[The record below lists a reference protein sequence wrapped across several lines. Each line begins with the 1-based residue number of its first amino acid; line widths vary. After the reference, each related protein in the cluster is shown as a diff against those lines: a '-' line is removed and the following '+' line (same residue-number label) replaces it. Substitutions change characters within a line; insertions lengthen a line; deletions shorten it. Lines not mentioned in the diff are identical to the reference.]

1 MLNNILLRV
10 LVGFPLT
17 ATIPLVL
24 NVFMN
29 TSVKKDEVTQY
40 EPFNCSANCTAT
52 KFVNETIR
60 VASRVKSAR
69 EFTDSGH
76 SLQFRL
82 QI

>member
-17 ATIPLVL
+17 AAIPLVL
-24 NVFMN
+24 KVLMYS
-29 TSVKKDEVTQY
+29 SVKKDEVTQR
-40 EPFNCSANCTAT
+40 EPLCCSANSTAT

-60 VASRVKSAR
+60 VAGRVKSAR
-69 EFTDSGH
+69 ELTNAGH

-82 QI
+82 QN